1 MAASSPSIISLHP
14 SQYITVY
21 PNHGFRFECFEWFQ
35 GQRPAEWD
43 PSALTTIALA
53 NASGAG
59 GCRDGSFILE
69 GRLLFTLA
77 LQVKSQHIVLPLCC
91 DLRNSCCSGWCTKKN
106 GCGVQLLWG
115 RDRIVSW
122 KRREYLGEIHFVL
135 ACGRQD
141 FTLHAHHLCIIIIDL
156 YTFIPLQYN
165 PTSTIEIQGFLW
177 ITVDFDCSL
186 ADWFQF
192 ESEGRSS
199 LRRAKAVTASILG
212 SMCVHCTFNFL
223 FFVSR

>member
-1 MAASSPSIISLHP
+1 MVSGFSRVVLLQVALVFCFYFEKSLISERWPLHLLQSSVYIHHSM

-91 DLRNSCCSGWCTKKN
+91 DLRNSCCSG
-106 GCGVQLLWG
+106 
-115 RDRIVSW
+115 
-122 KRREYLGEIHFVL
+122 
-135 ACGRQD
+135 
-141 FTLHAHHLCIIIIDL
+141 
-156 YTFIPLQYN
+156 
-165 PTSTIEIQGFLW
+165 
-177 ITVDFDCSL
+177 
-186 ADWFQF
+186 
-192 ESEGRSS
+192 
-199 LRRAKAVTASILG
+199 
-212 SMCVHCTFNFL
+212 
-223 FFVSR
+223 

>member
-1 MAASSPSIISLHP
+1 MASSSPSIISLHP

-91 DLRNSCCSGWCTKKN
+91 DLRNSCCSGWCTKNN

-122 KRREYLGEIHFVL
+122 KRREYLGDSLCARIWLPGFYPPCRTPCPSFMHNNYWLIHI
-135 ACGRQD
+135 R
-141 FTLHAHHLCIIIIDL
+141 
-156 YTFIPLQYN
+156 
-165 PTSTIEIQGFLW
+165 TIAVQS
-177 ITVDFDCSL
+177 DFDNWNSGISMDNCRFWLLIGWLISV
-186 ADWFQF
+186 WVR
-192 ESEGRSS
+192 G
-199 LRRAKAVTASILG
+199 TILFTK
-212 SMCVHCTFNFL
+212 S
-223 FFVSR
+223 